1 VISRLFVIG
10 LAFVAA
16 ALRASQR
23 AWIEAAGLSSLGA
36 GLLVLRFAAGRP
48 ALKPIAYAAFAVT
61 AVTLGIALM
70 RQL

>member
-1 VISRLFVIG
+1 
-10 LAFVAA
+10 
-16 ALRASQR
+16 
-23 AWIEAAGLSSLGA
+23 LGA
-36 GLLVLRFAAGRP
+36 GLLVLRFAAARP